1 MKNDQDGEP
10 AKGDVPS
17 KVINAIEGHRDDIN
31 LKSHLLSVPDFGLW
45 NPNIKEAAELVV
57 VDMWFSGMIEGVN
70 EPENF
75 DGDGRAP
82 WLIEALADSI
92 AKFEARLSAAID
104 SGVLRAS
111 FVRRS
116 TDEQLIPEETH
127 VKYDDLVEWLEE
139 RSYELGDHISDWTYT
154 ESSIGNLVCDEV
166 IFLQAA
172 RRSGWKELDRI
183 RERRFQAYYGILDEG
198 EQLVDLQSALKER
211 DHEIFRLKEELALC
225 QSGRPAKVDLPL
237 HTRQRRTLL
246 TIVAA
251 LCEAADIDYTER
263 GASQRIKSTTE
274 LLGAP
279 IDDGTIIKL
288 LKEIPD
294 ALETRMK

>member
-10 AKGDVPS
+10 VKGRVRS
-17 KVINAIEGHRDDIN
+17 KVINAPEGHRDDIN
-31 LKSHLLSVPDFGLW
+31 LKFHLRSVPDFGLW

-57 VDMWFSGMIEGVN
+57 VDMWFWGMIEGVN

-92 AKFEARLSAAID
+92 AEFEGRLSAAID
-104 SGVLRAS
+104 SGRLKGS
-111 FVRRS
+111 FVRRNL
-116 TDEQLIPEETH
+116 DEQVIPEQTH
-127 VKYDDLVEWLEE
+127 VSFSDLVQWLEE
-139 RSYELGDHISDWTYT
+139 RDYELGDHISDWTFI
-154 ESSIGNLVCDEV
+154 ESEIVDLVCDEV

-172 RRSGWKELDRI
+172 RRSGEMELLRI
-183 RERRFQAYYGILDEG
+183 RVQRSKARYGLLDES
-198 EQLVDLQSALKER
+198 EQLDEIRLALKAK
-211 DHEIFRLKEELALC
+211 DNEIFRLKEELALY
-225 QSGRPAKVDLPL
+225 QSGQPAKVDRPL

-246 TIVAA
+246 TIIAA
-251 LCEAADIDYTER
+251 MCEAAKIDYTER
-263 GASQRIKSTTE
+263 GASQRIKSNTE
-274 LLGAP
+274 LIGAP